1 MSILPE
7 VATNPKLIKFIAITN
22 KQVANIPKM
31 GIIITET
38 IKAPSQAPTRSA
50 A

>member
-1 MSILPE
+1 M
-7 VATNPKLIKFIAITN
+7 AIIN
-22 KQVANIPKM
+22 KQVDNIPKM

-38 IKAPSQAPTRSA
+38 IKAPNQAPIRSA

>member
-1 MSILPE
+1 M
-7 VATNPKLIKFIAITN
+7 AIIN
-22 KQVANIPKM
+22 KQVANIPRM

-38 IKAPSQAPTRSA
+38 TKAPNQAPIRSA